1 MTKRINSIV
10 VQQDDEEAEDQYA
23 IQIECDGPESCVDLS
38 FYGDPDSG
46 VVGFPFSAID
56 DVIDGLLFIR
66 DAHTPKAT
74 RAKKAS

>member
-23 IQIECDGPESCVDLS
+23 IKIECGGPESCVDLS
-38 FYGDPDSG
+38 YDGDPDA
-46 VVGFPFSAID
+46 VLVGFPFSAID
-56 DVIDGLLFIR
+56 DIIDGLLFIR